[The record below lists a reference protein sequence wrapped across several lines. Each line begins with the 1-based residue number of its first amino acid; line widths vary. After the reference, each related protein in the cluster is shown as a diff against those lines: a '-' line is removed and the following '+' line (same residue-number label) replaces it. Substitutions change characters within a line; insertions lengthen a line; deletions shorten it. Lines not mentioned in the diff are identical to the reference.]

1 MSDSNEPLTVTLS
14 PEATR
19 RVRAHIATGEYRD
32 ASDFVEHS
40 VIVLDHEDTALE
52 DWQIEEVLAA
62 CREVDEDPSQLRTP
76 EQVRAT
82 LEAEFARAL
91 KAS

>member
-1 MSDSNEPLTVTLS
+1 MTDPNERLTITLS
-14 PEATR
+14 PEASR
-19 RVRAHIATGEYRD
+19 RVRAHITSGEYSN
-32 ASDFVEHS
+32 ASEFIERS
-40 VIVLDHEDTALE
+40 VIAFDHEDSALE
-52 DWQIEEVLAA
+52 DWQLEEVLAT
-62 CREVDEDPSQLRTP
+62 CREIDEDPSQLRTP